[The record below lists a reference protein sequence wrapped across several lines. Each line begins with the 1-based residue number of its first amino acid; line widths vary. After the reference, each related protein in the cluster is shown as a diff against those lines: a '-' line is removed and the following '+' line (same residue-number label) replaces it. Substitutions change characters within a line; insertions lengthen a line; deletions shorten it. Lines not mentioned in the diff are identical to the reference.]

1 MNVVW
6 NPARAEV
13 TDDALL
19 HLVTDMEYQGQTPC
33 DPAALALLGSLSQ
46 RILQDPVSRR
56 MPQYVA
62 LAYWLRP
69 AALARLVAA
78 LPAPPADLVPVPRGV
93 ALHLPPTNVDTIFVY
108 SWAMSVLAGNANVVR
123 LGTMLSEETEWLVRM
138 VASTVADHGQSARQ
152 LFCHYPYGG
161 ETERALSSL
170 TDLRMVWGGDRK
182 VAAVSIVPIR
192 PDGLSIGFPD
202 RKSLA
207 IISSPAYRAASDEER
222 DALAVRFF
230 NDVFWFDQMGCGSPR
245 LIVWLDQP
253 HDLAADLYR
262 RLEAVI
268 AERQYRVETGV
279 AIGKLALSADLL
291 AEGIATRHE
300 AYSNELHINRVEDPV
315 AALRRGHGGGFLADW
330 VATNVEDIAGLISR
344 PVQTL
349 THFGLDETAS
359 GRLARLIGGRGGYR
373 IVPVGE
379 ALQFDTT
386 WDGIDLMGHMTR
398 RVLVRH

>member
-1 MNVVW
+1 MTCIW
-6 NPARAEV
+6 SPARADV

-19 HLVTDMEYQGQTPC
+19 RLVTDMEYQGQTPC

-69 AALARLVAA
+69 AAISRLVAA
-78 LPAPPADLVPVPRGV
+78 LPVPPADLVPVPRGV

-123 LGTMLSEETEWLVRM
+123 LGTTLSDETEWLVRTVM
-138 VASTVADHGQSARQ
+138 STVEAHGQSARQ

-161 ETERALSSL
+161 ETERTLSSL
-170 TDLRMVWGGDRK
+170 CDLRMIWGGDHK
-182 VAAVSIVPIR
+182 VATVSVVPIR
-192 PDGLSIGFPD
+192 LDGLSIGFPD

-207 IISSPAYRAASDEER
+207 IISSTAYRAASDAER

-245 LIVWLDQP
+245 LIVWLDEP
-253 HDLAADLYR
+253 RDLADDLYR
-262 RLEAVI
+262 RLGAVI
-268 AERQYRVETGV
+268 AERRYRVETGV

-291 AEGIATRHE
+291 AEGIATRHQ
-300 AYSNELHINRVEDPV
+300 AYSNELHVNRVEDPV

-330 VATNVEDIAGLISR
+330 VATDMRDVAGLISR

-349 THFGLDETAS
+349 THFGLGEDET
-359 GRLARLIGGRGGYR
+359 GRLARLIAGRGGYR
-373 IVPVGE
+373 IVPIGQ

-398 RVLVRH
+398 SILIRR